1 MNSAEPL
8 KFVRILG
15 STILMQEN
23 VEVGSARKYKY
34 SYQANLEQILTSVTR
49 RTSCTLKGWTKHNNQ
64 TAAKESHNFVSV
76 KQ

>member
-34 SYQANLEQILTSVTR
+34 SYQANLEQI
-49 RTSCTLKGWTKHNNQ
+49 
-64 TAAKESHNFVSV
+64 
-76 KQ
+76 

>member
-1 MNSAEPL
+1 MGQPPCTTATTSGNNKQGMNSAEPL
-8 KFVRILG
+8 KFVRILC

-49 RTSCTLKGWTKHNNQ
+49 RTSCTLKG
-64 TAAKESHNFVSV
+64 
-76 KQ
+76 